1 MKMASEISRQ
11 NVEALVRKQI
21 TSEIIQG
28 AINESAV
35 LKYFRRLPNMTS
47 NQVQMPVLDNLPV
60 AYWQTSDTAMKRTST
75 MAWKNKYIN
84 AEELAV
90 IVPISENVVNDAS
103 VDLWAEIRP
112 RLFEA
117 MGKKIDEAI
126 LMGRDKPQ
134 GFRLG
139 LVDSAIN
146 AGATV
151 TSTNDLYQDINS
163 AMSFVEES
171 DFDPT
176 AVLGPVALKSAFRML
191 VDSTGQP
198 IIGTEID
205 SIPKFFVKNGGWDK
219 TKAKMLVGD
228 FSQAVY
234 AIRQDITFDV
244 FREGSIYD
252 PVTKELLYALMQQ
265 DMLAI
270 RAVIRIGWEVPNPI
284 TSLQPDNAIRFP
296 FAVILNNPAPTEYS
310 VTFTVKDDATSPKA
324 VEGATVYFS
333 GTEKKTN
340 SAGTAIF
347 KVLENNTY
355 AYAVTNVDRTVKD
368 KTTQFGAVEVNSANA
383 TVDVTLPAGK

>member
-1 MKMASEISRQ
+1 MASEISRQ
-11 NVEALVRKQI
+11 NVEALIRKQI

-28 AINESAV
+28 AIQESAV
-35 LKYFRRLPNMTS
+35 LKYFRRLPNMTAQ
-47 NQVQMPVLDNLPV
+47 QVQMPVLDNLPV
-60 AYWQTSDTAMKRTST
+60 AYWQTSDTALKRTSA

-103 VDLWAEIRP
+103 VDLWSEIRP

-126 LMGRDKPQ
+126 LIGKDKPQ

-139 LVDSAIN
+139 LLDSAIN

-151 TSTNDLYQDINS
+151 VSTNDLYKDLNN
-163 AMSFVEES
+163 AMAFVEES

-176 AVLGPVALKSAFRML
+176 AVIGPVALKSAFRML

-198 IIGTEID
+198 IKGTEID
-205 SIPKFFVKNGGWDK
+205 SIPKFFVQNGGWDK
-219 TKAKMLVGD
+219 TKAKLIVGD

-270 RAVIRIGWEVPNPI
+270 RAVMRIGWEVPNPI
-284 TSLQPDNAIRFP
+284 TSGQPDNAIRFP
-296 FAVILNNPAPTEYS
+296 FAAILPSPAPDQYS
-310 VTFTVKDDATSPKA
+310 VTFTVKDNADTPAAIP
-324 VEGATVYFS
+324 GATVMFS
-333 GTEKKTN
+333 GAEKTTN
-340 SAGTAIF
+340 ASGQAVF
-347 KVLENNTY
+347 NVVENNTY
-355 AYAVTNVDRTVKD
+355 NYAVMLSGKQSQTGSVT
-368 KTTQFGAVEVNSANA
+368 VNSANA
-383 TVDVTLPAGK
+383 TVDVTLVGE

>member
-1 MKMASEISRQ
+1 MASEISRQ

-117 MGKKIDEAI
+117 MGKKIDDAI

-151 TSTNDLYQDINS
+151 TSTNDLYKDINN

-198 IIGTEID
+198 IRGTEID

-270 RAVIRIGWEVPNPI
+270 RAVMRLGWEVPNPI
-284 TSLQPDNAIRFP
+284 TSLQPDNSVRFP

-310 VTFTVKDDATSPKA
+310 VTFTVKDNATTPKA

-333 GTEKKTN
+333 GTEKKTD
-340 SAGTAIF
+340 SAGKAIF

-355 AYAVTNVDRTVKD
+355 AYAVTNADKTVKD

>member
-1 MKMASEISRQ
+1 MASEISRQ

-117 MGKKIDEAI
+117 MGKKIDDAI

-151 TSTNDLYQDINS
+151 TSTNDLYKDINN

-176 AVLGPVALKSAFRML
+176 AVLGPVALKSAFRVGML
-191 VDSTGQP
+191 DSTGQP
-198 IIGTEID
+198 IRGTEID

-270 RAVIRIGWEVPNPI
+270 RAVMRLGWEVPNPI
-284 TSLQPDNAIRFP
+284 TSLQPDNSVRFP

-310 VTFTVKDDATSPKA
+310 VTFTVKDNATTPKA

-333 GTEKKTN
+333 GTEKKTD
-340 SAGTAIF
+340 SAGKAIF

-355 AYAVTNVDRTVKD
+355 AYAVTNADKTVKD

-383 TVDVTLPAGK
+383 TVDVTLPSGK

>member
-1 MKMASEISRQ
+1 MASEISRQ

-198 IIGTEID
+198 IRGTEID

-284 TSLQPDNAIRFP
+284 TSLQPDNAVRFP

>member
-1 MKMASEISRQ
+1 MASEISRQ

-21 TSEIIQG
+21 SSEIIQG

-35 LKYFRRLPNMTS
+35 LTYFRRLPNMTS
-47 NQVQMPVLDNLPV
+47 NQVQMPVLDYLPV
-60 AYWQTSDTAMKRTST
+60 AYWQTSDTSMKRTST
-75 MAWKNKYIN
+75 MAWKNKFIN

-103 VDLWAEIRP
+103 VDLWGEIKP

-146 AGATV
+146 AGAV
-151 TSTNDLYQDINS
+151 ITSTDNFYKDLNN
-163 AMSFVEES
+163 AMSFVEAS

-176 AVLGPVALKSAFRML
+176 AVLGPVGLKSAFRML

-205 SIPKFFVKNGGWDK
+205 SIPKYFIKNGGWDK
-219 TKAKMLVGD
+219 TKAKLLVGD

-244 FREGSIYD
+244 FREGTIYD
-252 PVTKELLYALMQQ
+252 LVTKEPLYALMQQ

-270 RAVIRIGWEVPNPI
+270 RAVMRIGWEVPNPI
-284 TSLQPDNAIRFP
+284 TSMQPDNSVRFP
-296 FAVILNNPAPTEYS
+296 FAVILNNPAPTGHT
-310 VTFTVKDDATSPKA
+310 VTFTVKNNADSPAA
-324 VEGATVYFS
+324 VSGATVYFS
-333 GTEKKTN
+333 GSEKKTDT
-340 SAGTAIF
+340 SGKAVF
-347 KVLENNTY
+347 SVLENNIYT
-355 AYAVTNVDRTVKD
+355 YAVTNAGKTIKD
-368 KTTQFGAVEVNSANA
+368 KTTQFGAIEVSGSNA
-383 TVDVTLPAGK
+383 TVDVILPSGE

>member
-1 MKMASEISRQ
+1 MASEIARK
-11 NVEALVRKQI
+11 NVEALIRQQL
-21 TSEIIQG
+21 TNEIIQG

-35 LKYFRRLPNMTS
+35 LKYFKRLPNMTS
-47 NQVQMPVLDNLPV
+47 NQTQMPVLDNLPV
-60 AYWQTSDTAMKRTST
+60 AYWQTSDTAMKRTSS
-75 MAWKNKYIN
+75 MAWKSKFIN

-90 IVPISENVVNDAS
+90 IVPISENVVNDS
-103 VDLWAEIRP
+103 SFDLWSEIRP
-112 RLFEA
+112 RLVEA
-117 MGKKIDEAI
+117 MGQKIDEAI

-139 LVDSAIN
+139 LIDSAIN

-151 TSTNDLYQDINS
+151 TSTNDLYKDLNN

-171 DFDPT
+171 DYDPT
-176 AVLGPVALKSAFRML
+176 AVLGSVSLKSAFRML

-198 IIGTEID
+198 IRGTEID
-205 SIPKFFVKNGGWDK
+205 SIPKYFVKNGGWDK

-270 RAVIRIGWEVPNPI
+270 RAVMRLGWEVPNPI
-284 TSLQPDNAIRFP
+284 TSLQPDNSVRFP

-310 VTFTVKDDATSPKA
+310 VTFTVKDNASTPKA

-340 SAGTAIF
+340 STGKAVF
-347 KVLENNTY
+347 KVLEDNTY
-355 AYAVTNVDRTVKD
+355 AYAVTNAEKTIKD